1 MPANLTDKDI
11 IDMIHYIAYLKQEI
25 KLRDRALIK
34 LRIEYEQFRKE
45 VNNDSRN
52 NIQ

>member
-11 IDMIHYIAYLKQEI
+11 IDMIHYIVYLKQEI

-34 LRIEYEQFRKE
+34 LRIEYEQFKKE
-45 VNNDSRN
+45 VNNGSRN
-52 NIQ
+52 NI